1 MWAGIMRSTSSPARD
16 KLPCTGGAIL
26 LTSRV
31 SVEMVQKTA
40 MIGAPVL
47 IAVSAPTTLA
57 IEIANQAGITLV
69 AVAREDG
76 YEVFT
81 HPDRIVFG
89 ESRTVAA

>member
-1 MWAGIMRSTSSPARD
+1 MRSTSSPARD
-16 KLPCTGGAIL
+16 KLRCTGGAIL